1 MLRFSRN
8 NKAFSLLELIIT
20 IAIISTGI
28 TVILQAFSFASRVA
42 GLSSD
47 IIRADF
53 LAEDKLQE
61 LEFKEKQGLINQEPA
76 QSSGLSDKFQWKSD
90 LEFAPVT
97 SLYKLKF
104 VINWQRLNSQE
115 DITVNTYLR

>member
-1 MLRFSRN
+1 MLRFSHN
-8 NKAFSLLELIIT
+8 NKAFSLLELLIT

-61 LEFKEKQGLINQEPA
+61 LEFKEKQGLIKQEPA
-76 QSSGLSDKFQWKSD
+76 QSSGLSDKFQWKAD
-90 LEFAPVT
+90 LGFIPDT
-97 SLYKLKF
+97 GLYKLSF
-104 VINWQRLNSQE
+104 VVDWQRLNFQE
-115 DITVNTYLR
+115 DVAFNTYLR